1 MTDKNQLAP
10 GDLAIVIKSL
20 DGLAMGKIVECISM
34 DGEHTQYGKM
44 WLCKF
49 RTNVVSEYGAV
60 GTKMHVPQDWLRKIP
75 SDPLDEEDL
84 YRATDE
90 LPV

>member
-20 DGLAMGKIVECISM
+20 DGLSMGKIVECISM
-34 DGEHTQYGKM
+34 DGVHYLHGKT

-49 RTNVVSEYGAV
+49 QTNVTSEYGAV

-75 SDPLDEEDL
+75 SDPLPEEDL
-84 YRATDE
+84 YSLTDE
-90 LPV
+90 LTV